1 MALKDL
7 FAAVF
12 PNYELNNLKRE
23 YTALE
28 ERYFKATEDCAFY
41 QKELDLYK
49 ERCKRLIKKNASL
62 ENKLYK
68 KDKKK

>member
-1 MALKDL
+1 MALNDL
-7 FAAVF
+7 FTVVF

-23 YTALE
+23 YVALE
-28 ERYFKATEDCAFY
+28 ERYYKAVEDNTFY

-49 ERCKRLIKKNASL
+49 ERCKRLIKKNTSL
-62 ENKLYK
+62 EKKLYS

>member
-23 YTALE
+23 YAALE
-28 ERYFKATEDCAFY
+28 ERYYKAMEEYAWYD
-41 QKELDLYK
+41 KELNLYK

-62 ENKLYK
+62 EKKLYS